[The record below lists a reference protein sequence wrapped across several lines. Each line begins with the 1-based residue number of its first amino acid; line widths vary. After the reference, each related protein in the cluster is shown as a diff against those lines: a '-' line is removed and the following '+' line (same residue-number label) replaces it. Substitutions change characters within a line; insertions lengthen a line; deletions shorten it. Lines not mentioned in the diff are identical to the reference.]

1 MLDRFRE
8 GTDLE
13 RNLVR
18 EELGRQGSLGP
29 ILERGNMFFRKVI
42 MALEQTDMRTRV
54 EEVEQLKRNMG

>member
-29 ILERGNMFFRKVI
+29 ILERGMFFRKVI

-54 EEVEQLKRNMG
+54 EEVEQLKRDMG